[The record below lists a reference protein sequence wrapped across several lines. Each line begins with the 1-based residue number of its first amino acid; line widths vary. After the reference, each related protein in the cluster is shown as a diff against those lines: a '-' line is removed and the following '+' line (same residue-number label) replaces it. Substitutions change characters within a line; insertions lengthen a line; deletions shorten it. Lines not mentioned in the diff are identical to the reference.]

1 MKPERDA
8 RGKTNRS
15 LTAKL
20 FMFALGSF
28 GFGFALVPLYNV
40 LCAVTGQGDQSALA
54 RAAVVTEHPD
64 LSRLVTVDF
73 LTDVAA
79 NGNWEFHPVV
89 KTIQVH
95 PGQLYLTH
103 FYAHNLMGH
112 DTVGAGRTEYLA
124 LEGGGLV
131 SQDRVFL
138 LLAAAFHRQRGTGD
152 AGALLRRSGAAE
164 VHRSSDAG
172 VHVLR
177 FLDND
182 QTREMTMAQA
192 HAPDTSHYYVPHDSH
207 WPIVGRSRCS
217 RSWRAR

>member
-1 MKPERDA
+1 MKLERDA

-64 LSRLVTVDF
+64 LSRMVTVDF

-79 NGNWEFHPVV
+79 NGNWEFHPMV
-89 KTIQVH
+89 KTMQVH

-112 DTVGAGRTEYLA
+112 ETIAQAVPDI
-124 LEGGGLV
+124 
-131 SQDRVFL
+131 SPSK
-138 LLAAAFHRQRGTGD
+138 AAAWFRKTECFCFSPQHFSDNQERVMPVRFFVD
-152 AGALLRRSGAAE
+152 PALPKYIDRLTLTYTFYD
-164 VHRSSDAG
+164 SS
-172 VHVLR
+172 
-177 FLDND
+177 
-182 QTREMTMAQA
+182 TMIK
-192 HAPDTSHYYVPHDSH
+192 PEK
-207 WPIVGRSRCS
+207 
-217 RSWRAR
+217 

>member
-1 MKPERDA
+1 MKLERDA

-64 LSRLVTVDF
+64 LSRMVTVDF

-89 KTIQVH
+89 KTMQVH

-112 DTVGAGRTEYLA
+112 DTVAQA
-124 LEGGGLV
+124 V
-131 SQDRVFL
+131 PDISPSK
-138 LLAAAFHRQRGTGD
+138 AAAWFRKTECFCFSPQHFGVNQERVMPVRFFVD
-152 AGALLRRSGAAE
+152 PALPKYIDRLTLTYTFYD
-164 VHRSSDAG
+164 SS
-172 VHVLR
+172 
-177 FLDND
+177 
-182 QTREMTMAQA
+182 TMIK
-192 HAPDTSHYYVPHDSH
+192 PEK
-207 WPIVGRSRCS
+207 
-217 RSWRAR
+217 